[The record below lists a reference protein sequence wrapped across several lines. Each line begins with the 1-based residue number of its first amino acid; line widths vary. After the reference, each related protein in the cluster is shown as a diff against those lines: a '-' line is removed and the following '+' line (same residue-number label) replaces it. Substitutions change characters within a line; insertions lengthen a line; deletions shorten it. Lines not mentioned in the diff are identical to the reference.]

1 MAIKKILITGCSG
14 FIGRNIS
21 ELALLRGYDVVGID
35 RKPCIVKGV
44 DFRHVDIIDKKGV
57 TEAAKGVDAVI
68 HLAAITSNIEFEKD
82 LEKCYDIN
90 VRGFTNVIEAAVQN
104 KCQKFLYA
112 SSSAVYLDSF
122 SEDSVIDIKKQRNH
136 YAKTKLINE
145 MVAQSYEDLYRLRTL
160 GLRFFSVYGNGEND
174 KGNYASIIS
183 LFFKEKAE
191 GKPITVYGDGK
202 QTRDMINVSD
212 IAEISLMLMEKG
224 NDMLYNVGTGECVA
238 YNELAALIGGGNIKY
253 INNPL
258 SSYQYLT
265 RAETKR
271 LRTVIGGYK
280 FASSRD
286 WIMKRK
292 E

>member
-1 MAIKKILITGCSG
+1 MNIKKILITGCSG
-14 FIGRNIS
+14 FIGRNMS
-21 ELALLRGYDVVGID
+21 ELALKKGYEVVGID
-35 RKPCIVKGV
+35 RKPCVVKGV
-44 DFRHVDIIDKKGV
+44 DFRQIDITDKEKV
-57 TEAAKGVDAVI
+57 AEAAEGIDAVI

-90 VRGFTNVIEAAVQN
+90 VNGFTNVIETAVQN

-112 SSSAVYLDSF
+112 SSSAVYVDSF
-122 SEDSVIDIKKQRNH
+122 SEDSIIDIKKQRNH

-145 MVAQSYEDLYRLRTL
+145 MMAQSYEDLYGLRTH

-174 KGNYASIIS
+174 KGNYASIIN

-202 QTRDMINVSD
+202 QSRDMINVSD
-212 IAEISLMLMEKG
+212 VTEISLTLMEKG
-224 NDMLYNVGTGECVA
+224 KDMLYNVGTGECVA
-238 YNELAALIGGGNIKY
+238 YNELAALIGGNSIIH

-265 RAETKR
+265 KADTKK
-271 LRTVIGGYK
+271 LRTIIGEYK
-280 FASSRD
+280 FVSSRD